1 MRSRAE
7 TDALVAAILNDWW
20 MVRHYARGANTSIG
34 RASRAQ
40 AIQKLGLTI
49 RNAFNTS
56 DDFEAL
62 IAAILAGGRPQEYDP
77 PF

>member
-1 MRSRAE
+1 MQRAD

-20 MVRHYARGANTSIG
+20 MVRHYARGGRTAIG
-34 RASRAQ
+34 CEHRAQ
-40 AIQKLGLTI
+40 AILKLGLTI
-49 RNAFNTS
+49 RHSFSIS

-62 IAAILAGGRPQEYDP
+62 IAAILAGGNPKEYDP

>member
-1 MRSRAE
+1 MQRAD

-20 MVRHYARGANTSIG
+20 MVRHYARGARVAMHS
-34 RASRAQ
+34 AERAQ

-49 RNAFNTS
+49 RHAFSVS

-62 IAAILAGGRPQEYDP
+62 IAAVLDGGRPKDYQ

>member
-1 MRSRAE
+1 VLSRSD

-20 MVRHYARGANTSIG
+20 MVRHYARGGRTNTG
-34 RASRAQ
+34 RSNRAQ
-40 AIQKLGLTI
+40 AIKKLGLTI
-49 RNAFNTS
+49 RHAFSVS

-62 IAAILAGGRPQEYDP
+62 IAAILAGGHPKEVDP